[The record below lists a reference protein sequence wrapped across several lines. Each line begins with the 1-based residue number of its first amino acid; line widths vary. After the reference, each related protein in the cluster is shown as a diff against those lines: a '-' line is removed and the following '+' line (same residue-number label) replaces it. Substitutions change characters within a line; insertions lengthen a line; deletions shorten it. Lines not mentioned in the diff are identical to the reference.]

1 MERNLSLDREMEE
14 IRSDE
19 NRGALGKLEER
30 VEELLVKYREMKKE
44 NDTLSGAL
52 DQEREKRRRL
62 EKSLETLSEDKEQV
76 KVRIDQLLQ
85 RLKGIDL

>member
-1 MERNLSLDREMEE
+1 M
-14 IRSDE
+14 
-19 NRGALGKLEER
+19 
-30 VEELLVKYREMKKE
+30 EELLVKYREMKKE